1 MSEKVALVTGGIGGI
16 GTEVCKRL
24 ASQGRQV
31 VAGYLPSQEQAA
43 LEYGFIDREELRMFL
58 VACLQAS
65 VSIEAMSRYLGLD
78 QDTVRKELR
87 LGIEAWNA
95 GRRHAIETIAGPHLR
110 IAASR
115 D

>member
-1 MSEKVALVTGGIGGI
+1 MGYQNCAEALEVETVELDGEPSE
-16 GTEVCKRL
+16 
-24 ASQGRQV
+24 
-31 VAGYLPSQEQAA
+31 AA

-65 VSIEAMSRYLGLD
+65 VSIESMSRYLGLD

-95 GRRHAIETIAGPHLR
+95 GRRHAIETIARPHLR